1 MNAPLIEEFENESEG
16 GWPPAQ
22 PQGLAP
28 PIGSR
33 CEEDIE
39 MDAVKGILY
48 LSKCFSHF
56 VFALCYC
63 FLLVL
68 KFSLLL
74 FLQVT

>member
-1 MNAPLIEEFENESEG
+1 VNAPLIEEFENESEG

-39 MDAVKGILY
+39 MDAAQGILF
-48 LSKCFSHF
+48 LSKCLLALVFLCVIFLRLILGFFSS
-56 VFALCYC
+56 
-63 FLLVL
+63 FLL
-68 KFSLLL
+68 
-74 FLQVT
+74 